1 MAWNDTLIR
10 RHAAVADLRLL
21 SNGTTVETAI
31 DSSLQQAQASEGHA
45 HVRMYGHGWQSTSGR
60 GCWLHCQAIINCDI
74 TPMDMLCAR
83 RCTRRT
89 LQGVSHGWVDRH
101 AVAASCQA
109 LPFPCC
115 LDDGSRRHDTRATPK
130 IVPILLIQHNRVRN
144 QVTMTSDPTTP
155 LETAQSLKRGAC
167 RRACAASETGLKTT

>member
-45 HVRMYGHGWQSTSGR
+45 HVRMYGHGWRCTSGR
-60 GCWLHCQAIINCDI
+60 GCWLHCQAFFDCDI

-115 LDDGSRRHDTRATPK
+115 LDDGSRRHASNAKNSSHPSHPTQPSTQPSDNDLRS
-130 IVPILLIQHNRVRN
+130 HH
-144 QVTMTSDPTTP
+144 TSRGCPVA
-155 LETAQSLKRGAC
+155 ETWCVQESMC
-167 RRACAASETGLKTT
+167 SF